1 MQEKIAIRK
10 KALINR
16 KKKYFETTS
25 QFFNP
30 LIKLLK
36 RQKKNSTNILSLYY
50 PSNYETNIL
59 NLFKLIKNIS
69 IKTLLPV
76 TKRNNQMDFVEWKYL
91 DPLQVNEFG
100 MLEPS
105 LKGKIFLPNFMLV
118 PLLAF
123 DHNNNRLGYGK
134 GFYDRFLNKFLKIKK
149 NITTIGVAFS
159 FQKYNKLPVSN
170 LDKKLDYILTE
181 KGLKKWKS

>member
-10 KALINR
+10 KALTNR
-16 KKKYFETTS
+16 KKKYFEITP

-36 RQKKNSTNILSLYY
+36 KKKSNLNTFSIYY
-50 PSNYETNIL
+50 PLNYEVNIL
-59 NLFKLIKNIS
+59 NFFKLIKKNK
-69 IKTLLPV
+69 IKTVLPV
-76 TKRNNQMDFVEWKYL
+76 IKSNSQMNFVEWKYL
-91 DPLQVNEFG
+91 DPLKVNKFG

-105 LKGKIFLPNFMLV
+105 LQGRNFVPNFMLV

-123 DHNNNRLGYGK
+123 DNYNNRLGYGK

-149 NITTIGVAFS
+149 KIVTIGVAFS

-170 LDKKLDYILTE
+170 LDIKLDYILTE
-181 KGLKKWKS
+181 EGLKK